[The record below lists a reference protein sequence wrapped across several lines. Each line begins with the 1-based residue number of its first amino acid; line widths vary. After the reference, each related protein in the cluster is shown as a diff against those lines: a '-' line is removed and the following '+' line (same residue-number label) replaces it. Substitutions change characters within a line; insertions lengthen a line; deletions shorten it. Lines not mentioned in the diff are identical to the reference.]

1 MLTWNE
7 LTTRDELKKEYWNAA
22 NALDVAYNHFNNAE
36 PMFIDAAVSE
46 ITAAS
51 MKMLAIKS
59 KLKRMEDDICGRN

>member
-7 LTTRDELKKEYWNAA
+7 LATRDELKKEYWNAA

-36 PMFIDAAVSE
+36 PMFIDAVSE
-46 ITAAS
+46 IAAAS

-59 KLKRMEDDICGRN
+59 KLKSMEDDICGRN